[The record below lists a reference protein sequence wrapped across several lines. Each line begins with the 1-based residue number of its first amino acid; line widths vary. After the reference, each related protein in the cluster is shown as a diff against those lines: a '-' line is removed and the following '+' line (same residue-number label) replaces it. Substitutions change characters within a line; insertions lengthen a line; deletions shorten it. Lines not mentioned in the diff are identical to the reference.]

1 MFPQKGSQILQGQQ
15 LKKKK
20 KKYCMCWFNNI
31 YHEALQHNSG
41 LKNFMFSSG
50 SEWMRSCL
58 KLEHK
63 YLKKK

>member
-1 MFPQKGSQILQGQQ
+1 M
-15 LKKKK
+15 
-20 KKYCMCWFNNI
+20 YWFNNI
-31 YHEALQHNSG
+31 SQKKKNNISHEALQHNSG
-41 LKNFMFSSG
+41 WKDCMFSSR

>member
-1 MFPQKGSQILQGQQ
+1 
-15 LKKKK
+15 
-20 KKYCMCWFNNI
+20 MCWFNNI